1 MTEDFLRTSDSG
13 LRTLTMYSETLLD
26 HFHHPRNVG
35 EIAEVSVVV
44 EASNPVCGD
53 LMQLWAVVRDGKI
66 REVKFKAAG
75 CVPSVACG
83 SWLTEAILS
92 RSVEDLAA
100 LTPDQIEVGLGGL
113 PPASK
118 HAAVLAVD
126 ALKRLLE
133 QTRECRAR

>member
-1 MTEDFLRTSDSG
+1 
-13 LRTLTMYSETLLD
+13 MYSATLLD

-35 EIAEVSVVV
+35 EIAEASVIV

-53 LMQLWAVVRDGKI
+53 LLKLWAVVRAGRI
-66 REVKFKAAG
+66 EEVKFKAAG
-75 CVPSVACG
+75 CVPAVVCA

-92 RSVEDLAA
+92 RPLDQLSA
-100 LTPDQIEVGLGGL
+100 LTADEVISGLDGL
-113 PPASK
+113 PPASR

-133 QTRECRAR
+133 QIHKPR

>member
-1 MTEDFLRTSDSG
+1 
-13 LRTLTMYSETLLD
+13 MYSATLLD

-35 EIAEVSVVV
+35 EIAEASVVV

-53 LMQLWAVVRDGKI
+53 LMKLWAVVREGRI
-66 REVKFKAAG
+66 QEVRFKAAG

-92 RSVEDLAA
+92 RSIEELSA
-100 LTPDQIEVGLGGL
+100 LTPDEIISGLDGL
-113 PPASK
+113 PPASR
-118 HAAVLAVD
+118 HAAVLAID

-133 QTRECRAR
+133 QVRKAS